1 MGRRVKPESEVGRL
15 VVELKSVA
23 KKDWHET
30 NAFDF
35 DELPILAGIFGLSG
49 SSEDVKKLKV
59 GLLRVRNE
67 LAEEEEGHPQPNNR
81 PLADG
86 VTIFLRL
93 SDEWAGKTMEKRQE
107 GLRKVWRN
115 RDGTEIASA
124 KSVRSNHQADLWYGF
139 AERLLRE
146 PGAAAATGSGRRLK
160 PKPMPPVAAAPW
172 PVKGHEPSQGQEIV
186 ILMAARAFREGP
198 TSGLARLV
206 REFEPYWRA
215 SEAMIY
221 SLEGS
226 YKEIWKAGL
235 LQGYEHFVPLPAGFE
250 GGLVHATEVVVAADE
265 RGTVC
270 HVVYLVDP
278 HDNSSLYPATASIKR
293 ECLLTGTPF
302 LSTHQGA
309 ARWFRLEWARR
320 AAEEKGLKTD
330 GLLLPWPARGLSGE
344 AAQHGDGSTLAL
356 AAHDRHKRSM
366 MDFVDANV
374 NLFERDFPQRW
385 ATRVTGHVLNGGS
398 IWDYE
403 KDVLYDVKGE
413 KRTELMKRIEDK
425 SFEWEAEERSSGP
438 GSPGWVQQL
447 TRGRHGGVI
456 QLARR
461 VLNEECGTIVFF
473 QDAEAASEQD
483 MEIQVL
489 DRAAQLASRGALL
502 LYDERSATRWAENLA
517 ACRDP
522 GGAFDAVTLVKAYRD
537 AFDVELVLAHPAP
550 AQGNGR
556 NRRSA
561 EATRA
566 VWHQI
571 TRTAAIHLVG
581 TLSAMAKQKSE
592 GEPVRFG
599 FHWGG
604 AVRDI
609 LGELSGTG
617 DPNALAGALALH
629 HYVKRHEA
637 GELARATLD
646 SLLADESRPAPLPLF
661 GPDELKV
668 VPTVGVIGAKDRSQ
682 EAHSLVFRA
691 TEVLG
696 GDGVLFPESAFAL
709 KGGVEDPLGRRIDGD
724 WGQLD
729 VLLLS
734 AAPLQARGKAALATA
749 LPSDLASFYK
759 DCAAAVGTIYLE
771 RDADGG
777 EVKQPQHPVYEQVGI
792 TPQQIGSLKD
802 AGSEVVLVNGAEL
815 KAPRIEACWA
825 ALKAELASTLIS
837 DRAFAWEVL
846 KREVPNLESLGDA
859 P

>member
-1 MGRRVKPESEVGRL
+1 MGGRRVKPESDLGRL
-15 VVELKSVA
+15 VAELKSVA
-23 KKDWHET
+23 AKDWRE
-30 NAFDF
+30 ASEFDF
-35 DELPILAGIFGLSG
+35 EELPILAGIFGLSG
-49 SSEDVKKLKV
+49 GPEDVKELKV

-67 LAEEEEGHPQPNNR
+67 LAEEEDPPHGRSVAEG
-81 PLADG
+81 A
-86 VTIFLRL
+86 TIFLRL
-93 SDEWAGKTMEKRQE
+93 SGEWAGKSIEQRQD
-107 GLRKVWRN
+107 GLRQTWLTLKGKPIV
-115 RDGTEIASA
+115 SA
-124 KSVRSNHQADLWYGF
+124 ASVRSNHQNQVYYGF

-146 PGAAAATGSGRRLK
+146 PGAAAATGSGRRIK
-160 PKPMPPVAAAPW
+160 PKPMPPVVAAPW
-172 PVKGHEPSQGQEIV
+172 PVKGHEPSRGQEIV

-198 TSGLARLV
+198 TSGLAKLV

-235 LQGYEHFVPLPAGFE
+235 LHHYEHFVPLPAGFE
-250 GGLVHATEVVVAADE
+250 GGLVNATEVVVAAAE
-265 RGTVC
+265 RDAVC

-309 ARWFRLEWARR
+309 ARWFGLEWARC
-320 AAEEKGLKTD
+320 AAEQKGLETD
-330 GLLLPWPARGLSGE
+330 GLLLSRPAGGFAGE
-344 AAQHGDGSTLAL
+344 AAGRRSGSALAL

-366 MDFVDANV
+366 MDFADAHVD
-374 NLFERDFPQRW
+374 LLERDFPQRW

-413 KRTELMKRIEDK
+413 RRTELMNRIEDK
-425 SFEWEAEERSSGP
+425 SFEWEAEQRDSGP
-438 GSPGWVQQL
+438 GSPGWVRQL
-447 TRGRHGGVI
+447 TRGRQGGVI
-456 QLARR
+456 QLARK
-461 VLNEECGTIVFF
+461 VLNEECDTIVFF

-489 DRAAQLASRGALL
+489 DRAAQLANRGALL
-502 LYDERSATRWAENLA
+502 LYDERSAARWAENVV

-522 GGAFDAVTLVKAYRD
+522 GGAFDATTLVEAYRD
-537 AFDVELVLAHPAP
+537 AFDVELVLAHPP
-550 AQGNGR
+550 TTQGNGR
-556 NRRSA
+556 NRRGV

-566 VWHQI
+566 VWRQI

-581 TLSAMAKQKSE
+581 TLSARAEQKGE
-592 GEPVRFG
+592 GGPVRLG
-599 FHWGG
+599 LHWGG

-609 LGELSGTG
+609 LGELGGSG

-629 HYVKRHEA
+629 HYVKKHKA
-637 GELARATLD
+637 GELARTTSD
-646 SLLADESRPAPLPLF
+646 SLLTDENRSAPPPLF

-709 KGGVEDPLGRRIDGD
+709 KGGVEDPLGRAIDDD
-724 WGQLD
+724 WGHLD

-734 AAPLQARGKAALATA
+734 AAPLQTRSEAALATA
-749 LPSDLASFYK
+749 LPADLASFYK

-771 RDADGG
+771 RDANGN

-792 TPQQIGSLKD
+792 TPQQIAGLKD
-802 AGSEVVLVNGAEL
+802 TGSEVVLVNGAEL

-825 ALKAELASTLIS
+825 ALKAEFASTLIS
-837 DRAFAWEVL
+837 DQVFAWEVL
-846 KREVPNLESLGDA
+846 KCEVPGLGSLGDA

>member
-1 MGRRVKPESEVGRL
+1 MGHRVQPETELGRL
-15 VVELKSVA
+15 VKELKYVA
-23 KKDWHET
+23 KRDWHET
-30 NAFDF
+30 DVFDF
-35 DELPILAGIFGLSG
+35 EEIPILTGIFGLSG
-49 SSEDVKKLKV
+49 NPEDVKELKV

-67 LAEEEEGHPQPNNR
+67 LAEEEKGHPGPIHR
-81 PLADG
+81 PLSKGA
-86 VTIFLRL
+86 TIYLRL
-93 SDEWAGKTMEKRQE
+93 SDEWVGKSIEDRHEGVRQA
-107 GLRKVWRN
+107 WRN

-124 KSVRSNHQADLWYGF
+124 RSVMSNHQNDFWLPF
-139 AERLLRE
+139 AKRLLRE
-146 PGAAAATGSGRRLK
+146 PGAAAATGSGRRTK

-172 PVKGHEPSQGQEIV
+172 PVKGHEPSRDQEIV

-235 LQGYEHFVPLPAGFE
+235 LHGYEDFVPLPAGFE
-250 GGLVHATEVVVAADE
+250 GGLVHATEIVVAADE
-265 RGTVC
+265 RGAVC
-270 HVVYLVDP
+270 HVVYLSDP
-278 HDNSSLYPATASIKR
+278 HDDSSLYPATASIKR

-309 ARWFRLEWARR
+309 ARWFGLEWTRR
-320 AAEEKGLKTD
+320 AADDSGLETK
-330 GLLLPWPARGLSGE
+330 GLLLNRPMGDFAGEGARSNG
-344 AAQHGDGSTLAL
+344 GSLAV

-366 MDFVDANV
+366 MDFVDAHV
-374 NLFERDFPQRW
+374 DLFESDFPQRW

-403 KDVLYDVKGE
+403 EDVLYDVKGE
-413 KRTELMKRIEDK
+413 KRTDLMNRIEDK
-425 SFEWEAEERSSGP
+425 SVEWEAEERDRGP
-438 GSPGWVQQL
+438 GSPGWVRQL
-447 TRGRHGGVI
+447 TRGRQGGVI
-456 QLARR
+456 QLARKI
-461 VLNEECGTIVFF
+461 LDEECDTIVFF

-489 DRAAQLASRGALL
+489 DRTAQLADRGALL
-502 LYDERSATRWAENLA
+502 LYDERSATRWAENRA
-517 ACRDP
+517 ACRGPD
-522 GGAFDAVTLVKAYRD
+522 GTFDTATLIEAYRD
-537 AFDVELVLAHPAP
+537 VFDVELVLAHPAP
-550 AQGNGR
+550 AHGNGR
-556 NRRSA
+556 NRRAA
-561 EATRA
+561 EAARA
-566 VWHQI
+566 VWGQI
-571 TRTAAIHLVG
+571 TRTAAIHVVG
-581 TLSAMAKQKSE
+581 ALSAMAKQKSDE
-592 GEPVRFG
+592 GPVRFG
-599 FHWGG
+599 LHWGG
-604 AVRDI
+604 AIRDI
-609 LGELSGTG
+609 LGELGGPG
-617 DPNALAGALALH
+617 DPDALSGALTLH
-629 HYVKRHEA
+629 HYVRKHEA
-637 GELARATLD
+637 GELARATLG
-646 SLLADESRPAPLPLF
+646 SLLADERRSAPPPLF
-661 GPDELKV
+661 GPGELKV

-682 EAHSLVFRA
+682 EAHSLVSRA
-691 TEVLG
+691 TEILG

-709 KGGVEDPLGRRIDGD
+709 KGGVEDPLGRGIDGD

-749 LPSDLASFYK
+749 LPSDLAIFYK

-802 AGSEVVLVNGAEL
+802 AGAEVVLVNGAEL

-837 DRAFAWEVL
+837 DQAFAWEVL
-846 KREVPNLESLGDA
+846 KREVRDLESLADA